1 MMLVEKKKDTCVVSL
16 SASSRNYIHS
26 GLVSTSKAIVP
37 STPIRVLK
45 TMISGASRDDRGMW
59 PDPVSGEEI
68 NFFCNGQILDEEIG
82 VGTLMKISK
91 RDDNNVVVVMGS
103 GRGRVKV
110 PWIGRNDSN

>member
-1 MMLVEKKKDTCVVSL
+1 MVF
-16 SASSRNYIHS
+16 S
-26 GLVSTSKAIVP
+26 GFPAKAIIP

-45 TMISGASRDDRGMW
+45 NMISGASRDDRGMW
-59 PDPVSGEEI
+59 PDPVSGGEI

-91 RDDNNVVVVMGS
+91 RDDNDVVVVMGS

-110 PWIGRNDSN
+110 PWIGRNDSNKS